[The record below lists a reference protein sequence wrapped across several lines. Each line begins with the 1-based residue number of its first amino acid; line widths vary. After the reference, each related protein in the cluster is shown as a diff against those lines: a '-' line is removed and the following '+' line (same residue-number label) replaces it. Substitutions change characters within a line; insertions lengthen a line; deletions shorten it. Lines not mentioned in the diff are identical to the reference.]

1 MPDDDE
7 IPQELLLGKQQLS
20 ELGSDSAKIKA
31 MGISN
36 KVRRTCSCSVK
47 LLHSWRQHFVISHC
61 HFVTYCTVKVTNYF
75 FLQFSSSKLVKFL
88 NILERNIQDSVKLST
103 LMNHVSSQPDL
114 SYAVQAQNVKFISFF
129 KKLNHRK
136 MTPWMRSG
144 CGATSSWSG

>member
-1 MPDDDE
+1 M
-7 IPQELLLGKQQLS
+7 
-20 ELGSDSAKIKA
+20 
-31 MGISN
+31 
-36 KVRRTCSCSVK
+36 
-47 LLHSWRQHFVISHC
+47 
-61 HFVTYCTVKVTNYF
+61 VKVTNSF

-129 KKLNHRK
+129 KKLNHRA

-144 CGATSSWSG
+144 CGATSSWSE